1 MAKVADGKGRRN
13 AQNRR
18 ASCHFFGRHYKC
30 RVVSQICQT
39 RNPWACKRI
48 EARLCLITDVAN
60 AGVCVSIFLVALDQ
74 KDSVW
79 SVQGNGIRNIFQCG
93 ITTTA
98 VNIAEES
105 ELQVTEKAVRQL

>member
-1 MAKVADGKGRRN
+1 MGMLE
-13 AQNRR
+13 
-18 ASCHFFGRHYKC
+18 
-30 RVVSQICQT
+30 
-39 RNPWACKRI
+39 
-48 EARLCLITDVAN
+48 EARLWLITGVAN

-79 SVQGNGIRNIFQCG
+79 NVQGNGIRNIFQCG

-105 ELQVTEKAVRQL
+105 ELQVTEKAVAQFKRAYLTDDASVSFLLGVENRFAAKFG